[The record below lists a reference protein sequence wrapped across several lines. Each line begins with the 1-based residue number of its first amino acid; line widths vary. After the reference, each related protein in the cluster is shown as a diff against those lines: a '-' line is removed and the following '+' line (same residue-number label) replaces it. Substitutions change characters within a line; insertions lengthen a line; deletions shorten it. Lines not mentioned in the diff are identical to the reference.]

1 MLSLY
6 YITATFVQSWR
17 IKKACMKIAEKFSEK
32 SSVIFYVLPKDG
44 YEANLVTSEL
54 CTNRSEAKICDLLWM
69 FADHRGCCLT
79 PLQSIHVGPWVT
91 FPEPPSLIP
100 FNCSSLSEEINLDR
114 NSIVHLLLET
124 DIIPSLPENNLENV
138 MIEKYGKPLAW
149 KVDSHFAILV
159 ESDINH
165 FTKLLIATF
174 LQNNLCINDSLPLIR
189 IESVGYEGQ
198 PQPYE
203 VMKKHLRKQL
213 TSRCEYQLGEEEW
226 LKHLDGL
233 RSLSVLANQA
243 TEFEYNKNRTEG
255 KTGIVKPDLIPSGK
269 NLSELSSQTT
279 EDVVDS
285 KKSSPIK
292 VSNERPKIEA
302 KISPM
307 KRVPEESQTV
317 KTVKENIILKSQ
329 SPTKSPT
336 KPIETIKKFKPTE
349 ESYEAKASP
358 SHIESIVT
366 AKIEPIPRIL
376 SEQPTSSSSGAQD
389 LIDKAVKKEEIKAES
404 LPTKISDTVS
414 VLKNN
419 TKRPSLRRSKESLK
433 ECKPLNI
440 LVYSDVA
447 TSRDNVVSTLK
458 NILERDMYTVYPL
471 TSQQVKEKSWLDNTS
486 LLVICGSVT
495 SDLGEILVD
504 FFLQGGKLLSL
515 CSDVLHIVLPT
526 YRTAEVREHELVQ
539 FSYDKWQ
546 KVKMMHYIFCYHPS
560 PVKKNFSTD
569 SDESNSALT
578 KKPALVCPRSI
589 EMKDLQGG
597 MHNLDVKVLG
607 SEETWNTPSLL
618 LATNLKSGG
627 KAVFSQVHL
636 EINPSEYE
644 SDDSKYKVLKDNDKN
659 RLEIFSDLL
668 VKHLGFTTK
677 KHTLLHSGPKV
688 TYQNAYF
695 LGRHELKFEVLEK
708 LKSLYNADNMIQTSK
723 LCMKFYG
730 KNETVPSAKTDVL
743 PILIHSCP
751 DDFSTIDYFDNL
763 STKDVGRLVIYAPTI
778 SSSMHIISE
787 LNLCHGIAV
796 LPRQQTDGIGRS
808 NNQWLSPLGCA
819 MFSLQLHIPLN
830 SPLGRRLPLIQ
841 HIIGV
846 AIVSAIKR
854 LEKYEFL
861 GLALKWPNDVY
872 INGTNKIGGLVVT
885 STLESNMALTNIG
898 VGLNLDNKIPGVCLN
913 DLIQE
918 HNRLSQQKCP
928 LLGYE
933 RLIALIFNE
942 IERLVDL
949 AQSDKIDEIYSIY
962 YSFWLHDEQEIEI
975 LDQNGRKEKGT
986 IIGIDDMGFLQ
997 IKTKKD
1003 NKVTSVQPDGN
1014 SFDMLKGLILPKWN

>member
-17 IKKACMKIAEKFSEK
+17 IQKACTKIAEKFSEK
-32 SSVIFYVLPKDG
+32 SSVVFYVLPKDG

-54 CTNRSEAKICDLLWM
+54 CTNRSEAKVCDLLWM

-79 PLQSIHVGPWVT
+79 PSQNIHIGPWVT
-91 FPEPPSLIP
+91 FPEPPTLIP
-100 FNCSSLSEEINLDR
+100 FNCSSSSSDEELNLDKGK
-114 NSIVHLLLET
+114 IVHLLLET
-124 DIIPSLPENNLENV
+124 DIIPSLQETSLENV
-138 MIEKYGKPLAW
+138 MIEKYGKPIAW
-149 KVDSHFAILV
+149 KVDSHFAVLL
-159 ESDINH
+159 ESDIDH
-165 FTKLLIATF
+165 FTNLLIATF

-203 VMKKHLRKQL
+203 VMKKHFRKQL
-213 TSRCEYQLGEEEW
+213 TSRCEFQLGEEEW

-269 NLSELSSQTT
+269 NLSDLSSQTN
-279 EDVVDS
+279 EEVDS
-285 KKSSPIK
+285 RKSSPIK
-292 VSNERPKIEA
+292 VLSEKPKIEA
-302 KISPM
+302 KVSPM
-307 KRVPEESQTV
+307 KRVPEEPAIKS
-317 KTVKENIILKSQ
+317 VKEDSVIKS
-329 SPTKSPT
+329 SPKSPT
-336 KPIETIKKFKPTE
+336 KPVEVKKPNPTE
-349 ESYEAKASP
+349 EVIETKP
-358 SHIESIVT
+358 SHLESIVT
-366 AKIEPIPRIL
+366 AKIEPIPRTI
-376 SEQPTSSSSGAQD
+376 SEPPPVVSGVPV
-389 LIDKAVKKEEIKAES
+389 DKAVIKDEKKAETLAS
-404 LPTKISDTVS
+404 KTSDAISAV
-414 VLKNN
+414 KNN

-471 TSQQVKEKSWLDNTS
+471 TSQQVKEKSWFDNTS

-569 SDESNSALT
+569 SEESSSTLS
-578 KKPALVCPRSI
+578 KKPSI
-589 EMKDLQGG
+589 EMKDLQGD

-636 EINPSEYE
+636 ETNPSEYE
-644 SDDSKYKVLKDNDKN
+644 SDESKYKVLKENEKN
-659 RLEIFSDLL
+659 RLEIFADLL

-677 KHTLLHSGPKV
+677 KDAVLQEPKI
-688 TYQNAYF
+688 TYQNAFF

-723 LCMKFYG
+723 LSMKFCG
-730 KNETVPSAKTDVL
+730 KNETVPSAKTNVL
-743 PILIHSCP
+743 PILIHNCP

-763 STKDVGRLVIYAPTI
+763 STKDIGRLVIYAPII

-787 LNLCHGIAV
+787 LNLTHGIAV
-796 LPRQQTDGIGRS
+796 LPRQQTDGLGRS

-830 SPLGRRLPLIQ
+830 SPLGERLPFIQ
-841 HIIGV
+841 HIIGISV
-846 AIVSAIKR
+846 VNAIKQ

-861 GLALKWPNDVY
+861 DIAIKWPNDIY
-872 INGTNKIGGLVVT
+872 INGTNKIGGLIVT
-885 STLESNMALTNIG
+885 STLTGNLGLVNIG
-898 VGLNLDNKIPGVCLN
+898 VGLNLDNKVPGVCIN

-918 HNRLSQQKCP
+918 HNRISHQKIP

-933 RLIALIFNE
+933 RLMALIFNE
-942 IERLVDL
+942 IERLIDM
-949 AQSDKIDEIYSIY
+949 AQNGRMDEIYPLY
-962 YSFWLHDEQEIEI
+962 YSLWLHEEQEIEI
-975 LDQNGRKEKGT
+975 QDQSGRKEQAT
-986 IIGIDDMGFLQ
+986 IIGIDEFGFLK
-997 IKTKKD
+997 IKTKKN